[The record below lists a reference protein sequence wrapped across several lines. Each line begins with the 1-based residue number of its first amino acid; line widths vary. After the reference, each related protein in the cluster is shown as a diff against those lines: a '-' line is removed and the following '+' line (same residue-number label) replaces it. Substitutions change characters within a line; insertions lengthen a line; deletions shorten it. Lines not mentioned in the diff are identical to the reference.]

1 MQATSST
8 NWRERLDDKK
18 IIDGSILFSI
28 IVSIAIVALGGWLT
42 QFELAHTPADDI
54 GFFYEWQLAE
64 ATAWGQLT
72 AWVGFCN
79 SPIADLGHDLC
90 MHNAPIASAII
101 ARPCD
106 L

>member
-42 QFELAHTPADDI
+42 QFELATPPADDI

-64 ATAWGQLT
+64 GNCLGAVNSM
-72 AWVGFCN
+72 VGFLQFTNC
-79 SPIADLGHDLC
+79 
-90 MHNAPIASAII
+90 
-101 ARPCD
+101 
-106 L
+106 